1 MAAEVGSFRE
11 VLAQKSVGV
20 LVRAALP
27 GTLRVAEVDGEAG
40 VDTQLGVL
48 GHLGAL
54 IPCKRPAE
62 LSGQGRNRG
71 GDRVPDRLSAVAG
84 QGSAGFY
91 FRLPPAHQA

>member
-11 VLAQKSVGV
+11 VLAQQAVGV

-27 GTLRVAEVDGEAG
+27 WTLRVAEVDGQPG

-54 IPCKRPAE
+54 IPC
-62 LSGQGRNRG
+62 Q
-71 GDRVPDRLSAVAG
+71 
-84 QGSAGFY
+84 
-91 FRLPPAHQA
+91 